1 MWGILVALISGALMS
16 IQGVFNT
23 EVTKQTSLWVS
34 TGWVQLSAFAVCVLA
49 WIFTGRDS
57 IAALWQV
64 ENKYT
69 LLGGVIGAFITIT
82 VIQSMG
88 SLGPAR
94 AAMLIVISQLA
105 VAYVIELFGLFGV
118 EKVDFE
124 WRRLLGM
131 AIAIVGIL
139 LVISG
144 SVILLPQTAAG
155 LALIGSGL
163 IIMVLGV
170 IATVGFGKLCEVVL
184 RGLAKGMKYLWG
196 KISHRKVVA

>member
-34 TGWVQLSAFAVCVLA
+34 TGWVQLSAFAVYVLA

-131 AIAIVGIL
+131 AIAIVGI
-139 LVISG
+139 VI
-144 SVILLPQTAAG
+144 
-155 LALIGSGL
+155 
-163 IIMVLGV
+163 
-170 IATVGFGKLCEVVL
+170 FKWE
-184 RGLAKGMKYLWG
+184 K
-196 KISHRKVVA
+196 